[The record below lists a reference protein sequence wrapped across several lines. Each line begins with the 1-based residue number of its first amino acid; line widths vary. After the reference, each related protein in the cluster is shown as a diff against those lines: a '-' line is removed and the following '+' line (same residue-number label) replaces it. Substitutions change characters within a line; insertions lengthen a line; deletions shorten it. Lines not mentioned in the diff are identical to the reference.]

1 VAKPVI
7 VDIPHKL
14 GRAEARRRI
23 DEGFGQLTGHI
34 GAVGSVAKGWE
45 GDRLS
50 FSMTAVGQAISGL
63 IDIGEEV
70 VHLELVLPGLL
81 GMIAGKI
88 RGTIQKEGQ
97 VLLEDKRR

>member
-1 VAKPVI
+1 MAKPVV

-14 GRAEARRRI
+14 GRTEARRRI
-23 DEGFGQLTGHI
+23 DDGFAQLTGHI
-34 GAVGSVAKGWE
+34 GAVGSVAKGWD
-45 GDRLS
+45 GDRLT

-63 IDIGEEV
+63 IDVGDDAVRLEV
-70 VHLELVLPGLL
+70 VLPGLL